1 MKIAIGNDHAGVG
14 LKKEISKH
22 LEEKKH
28 TIINK
33 GYDGEESVDY
43 PDFIHPV
50 SNDVKERNVDFGI
63 IICGSGNGAA
73 MTSNKHKGVR
83 AAICWSKE
91 IAALARKHN
100 NANVISIPS
109 RFVSTNEALEIVDVF
124 LEEKFEGGR
133 HENRVKKIDND

>member
-1 MKIAIGNDHAGVG
+1 
-14 LKKEISKH
+14 
-22 LEEKKH
+22 
-28 TIINK
+28 
-33 GYDGEESVDY
+33 
-43 PDFIHPV
+43 
-50 SNDVKERNVDFGI
+50 
-63 IICGSGNGAA
+63 

-83 AAICWSKE
+83 AAICWNKE
-91 IAALARKHN
+91 IAAFARKHN